1 LNYTNAIQ
9 EDANRSRVAV
19 TLTAGRQVTLGGVSI
34 PGKSYGP
41 FDLNLVQAPT
51 PALSAPPLAVDF
63 VGRRM
68 VLNDGLTPN
77 CFTFAL
83 TNMTQAAL
91 PLTPKVGGAEVSPT
105 IFTVWFDAA
114 PNQPAQPYPWALAK
128 VEDLA
133 SQDVVVTVPSSDWTV
148 TKALAK
154 PEVTAGNPQWAITVS
169 KVVVL
174 GPQDPVFFK
183 FTGIK
188 TDLDPGVTR
197 MYLRYESLPGFHD
210 GVLIGELE
218 KTPLLYGITRG
229 QGLYLSAGTPQGN
242 TPPVV
247 NYDSGLYVNQFGDA
261 PAATFNGGESTATDT
276 VVQLTNGSAGGK
288 TWKIIS
294 SGASNS
300 AGAGKLLIQENTQPV
315 ATFKSDGNVGIGNLE
330 PKLKLHIGSGESTIT
345 QDRVDVVIA
354 TEKRDVGIAIAQKQ
368 DDNSAPVKSPLTG
381 INCWSLHWHKVRT

>member
-210 GVLIGELE
+210 GILIGELE
-218 KTPLLYGITRG
+218 KTPLLYGINRG

-242 TPPVV
+242 TPQ
-247 NYDSGLYVNQFGDA
+247 S
-261 PAATFNGGESTATDT
+261 
-276 VVQLTNGSAGGK
+276 
-288 TWKIIS
+288 
-294 SGASNS
+294 
-300 AGAGKLLIQENTQPV
+300 
-315 ATFKSDGNVGIGNLE
+315 
-330 PKLKLHIGSGESTIT
+330 
-345 QDRVDVVIA
+345 
-354 TEKRDVGIAIAQKQ
+354 
-368 DDNSAPVKSPLTG
+368 
-381 INCWSLHWHKVRT
+381 